1 MSIAQQ
7 KVRTFAFIILGYSGF
22 HSHHFQY
29 MQKVHTHSVNIRY
42 ISESDS
48 NCGRMNSSLIKQM
61 LIYVCCLSVVLCH
74 RRLFVSMFVFVLS
87 KCGEFAII

>member
-1 MSIAQQ
+1 MYVCISTTQQ

-29 MQKVHTHSVNIRY
+29 MQKVHTHGVNIRY

-61 LIYVCCLSVVLCH
+61 LIYVYCLSVVLCH
-74 RRLFVSMFVFVLS
+74 RL
-87 KCGEFAII
+87 I